1 MDGFINLYKP
11 KDFTSHD
18 ALNIV
23 RRNFRGTKVGH
34 GGTLDPDATGVL
46 PVCIGRSTKLQ
57 DFVMSGDKAYQAD
70 VIFGLTSL
78 SLDCGE
84 EVTVT
89 DNHYVLDTERLK
101 AVLASFIGKQEQ
113 YPPAVSAIKQN
124 GVPLY
129 KLARRGKAVETKPRH
144 IEIYDIA
151 LLEVHSEETQPRI
164 RIAVKCSKGTY
175 IRSLGRDIG
184 EAMGTTAVIDR
195 LERTASGVFSLEN
208 AYTLEEI
215 KDFCEKK
222 DYSFLIPME
231 EAVKN
236 LPGFSLQTG
245 KQWRTVL
252 GGNAVPAENTDN
264 GTVAIFDPCGDLL
277 AIGEAEDGKI
287 KPKKILWESRK
298 RKAPMIIKK
307 DLTPLSPENDTAV
320 VIGNFDGVHLGHRFL
335 IEHCVKEAE
344 KTGLLS
350 AVLTFVPHPDDF
362 FGKTEHR
369 YLQSDAQKYALID
382 ALGADMLICAPFDQ
396 NLANMEEDTFISEI
410 LVKKLRTKTVFVGDD
425 FSFGC
430 RGRGDA
436 KTLKE
441 KCGGYGIEVK
451 ILPQLTYDNE
461 VISSSRIKA
470 LLEKGNVLKGS
481 RLLGRPYTIN
491 GEVLHGR
498 EIGRTIG
505 FPTANLAFAP
515 RIHVPRSGVY
525 AALVRIDG
533 KRYQSI
539 ASIGRRPT
547 IAPGQAVNLE
557 VHILDFNEDLYG
569 KEISVTLL
577 AFLRNEKK
585 FESLDALKEGITTD
599 IENVENYF
607 QKYWFKTC
615 NHR

>member
-23 RRNFRGTKVGH
+23 RRNFRGTKIGH

-46 PVCIGRSTKLQ
+46 PVCIGKGTKLQ
-57 DFVMSGDKAYQAD
+57 DLVMGGDKAYQAD

-89 DNHYVLDTERLK
+89 DNHYILDTERLR

-129 KLARRGKAVETKPRH
+129 KLARRGKAVETKPRC
-144 IEIYDIA
+144 IEIYDLKLI
-151 LLEVHSEETQPRI
+151 EVHPEETQPRI
-164 RIAVKCSKGTY
+164 RITVKCSKGTY

-195 LERTASGVFSLEN
+195 LERTASGMFSLEN

-236 LPGFSLQTG
+236 LPGVSLQTG
-245 KQWRTVL
+245 EQWRAVL
-252 GGNAVPAENTDN
+252 DGSAVPAENTDN
-264 GTVAIFDPCGDLL
+264 GTVTIFDPCGDLL

-298 RKAPMIIKK
+298 RKTPMIIKK
-307 DLTPLSPENDTAV
+307 DLTPLSPGNDTAV

-344 KTGLLS
+344 KAGLLS
-350 AVLTFVPHPDDF
+350 AVLTFVPHPDDY

-369 YLQSDAQKYALID
+369 YLQTEAQKCALID

-430 RGRGDA
+430 GGRGDA

-451 ILPQLTYDNE
+451 ILPQLTYGQE
-461 VISSSRIKA
+461 EISSSRIKS
-470 LLEKGNVLKGS
+470 LIEKGDVSEAS
-481 RLLGRPYTIN
+481 RLLGRPYTIK

-515 RIHVPRSGVY
+515 RLHVPRSGVY
-525 AALVRIDG
+525 AALVRIDDKKYEAVACVG
-533 KRYQSI
+533 S
-539 ASIGRRPT
+539 RPT
-547 IAPGQAVNLE
+547 IAEGQAVNLE
-557 VHILDFNEDLYG
+557 VNIFDFGGDLYG
-569 KEISVTLL
+569 KTISVTLL
-577 AFLRNEKK
+577 TFIQEEKK
-585 FESLDALKEGITTD
+585 YGSLEELKAGIGAATEKTKK
-599 IENVENYF
+599 YF
-607 QKYWFKTC
+607 QKRNFSSC
-615 NHR
+615 NRR